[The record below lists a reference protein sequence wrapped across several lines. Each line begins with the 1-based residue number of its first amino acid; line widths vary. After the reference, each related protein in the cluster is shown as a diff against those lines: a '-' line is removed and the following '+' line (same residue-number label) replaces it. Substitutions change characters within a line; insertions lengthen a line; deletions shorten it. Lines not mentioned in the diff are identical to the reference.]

1 MNERLRRGGKLL
13 LAVLVAGV
21 AGVMLLRAFEISQ
34 VYHPTREI
42 YVPAE
47 KLGRPFEEVWLK
59 ASDGV
64 KVHGWFF
71 PANMHGLRPQ
81 RRERV
86 ILLCHGNAGNI
97 TGRLAMYEA
106 LLETGVNVFTFDYR
120 GYGKSEG
127 KPDEDGTYRDT
138 HAAYEW
144 LRQRGFEPA
153 NIIVMGES
161 LGGGVA
167 SELAVTEK
175 VGGLILQCTFT
186 SVPDLGAEIFPFL
199 PVRII
204 GSIKYDTH
212 SRLPEIHVPVM
223 VMHSKGD
230 TLIRHHHGERNFKA
244 ANEPKL
250 FVELDGDHNDALEYR
265 DKFVDGIEKF
275 LRMMETKR

>member
-13 LAVLVAGV
+13 LAILAAGV
-21 AGVMLLRAFEISQ
+21 AGIMLLRAFEISQ
-34 VYHPTREI
+34 IYHPTRDI
-42 YVPAE
+42 YNPAE
-47 KLGRPFEEVWLK
+47 TLGRTFEEVWLK
-59 ASDGV
+59 TSDNV
-64 KVHGWFF
+64 RVHGWYF
-71 PANMHGLRPQ
+71 PANKRDAQ
-81 RRERV
+81 RSELAM
-86 ILLCHGNAGNI
+86 LLCHGNAGNI
-97 TGRLAMYEA
+97 TGRLGMYEA
-106 LLETGVNVFTFDYR
+106 LLETGVNLFTFDYR

-138 HAAYEW
+138 HAAYDW
-144 LRQRGFEPA
+144 LRQRGFAPEK
-153 NIIVMGES
+153 IIVMGES

-175 VGGLILQCTFT
+175 IGGLILQCTFT
-186 SVPDLGAEIFPFL
+186 SIPDLGAEIFPFL

-230 TLIRHHHGERNFKA
+230 TLIRHHHAERNFKA

-250 FVELDGDHNDALEYR
+250 FVELDGDHNDALDFR

-275 LRMMETKR
+275 LRLMEAKR